1 MKKVLVTLGLALMLT
16 TGNVAAETAG
26 TVNGI
31 EITVAEVNEVLNSLS
46 KGKMTWEKLPEDGKK
61 ELIERMA
68 PSKLV
73 IAAAK
78 KGLTDKEKEAAEKI
92 TILSDKVNSYI
103 ESKAVV
109 SNNNPFDNKTN
120 NSNEQVSDEDI
131 ENIEKQSYAAF
142 VDERVRQ
149 P

>member
-1 MKKVLVTLGLALMLT
+1 MAEEGKNDINEADIEAL
-16 TGNVAAETAG
+16 NKD
-26 TVNGI
+26 I
-31 EITVAEVNEVLNSLS
+31 EDA
-46 KGKMTWEKLPEDGKK
+46 K
-61 ELIERMA
+61 
-68 PSKLV
+68 SKLV
-73 IAAAK
+73 SKETEEKLSAAK
-78 KGLTDKEKEAAEKI
+78 EEAKKEAAKEFEVNQRIKELEAQNEVYKKQMEDKEKEAAEKI